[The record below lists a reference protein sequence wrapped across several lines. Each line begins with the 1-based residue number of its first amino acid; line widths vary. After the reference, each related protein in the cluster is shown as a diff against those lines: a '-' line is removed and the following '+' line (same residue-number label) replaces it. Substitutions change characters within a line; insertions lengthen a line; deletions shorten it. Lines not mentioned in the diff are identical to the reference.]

1 MSDITFKGNFT
12 DFDLDSNAY
21 AAFDATSIRDLII
34 ERLTDQNIFTDQIFE
49 GSNISSM
56 IDIVAYSY
64 HVLLFYLNRTANE
77 SMFSESQIYENM
89 NRIVKLLNYK
99 PVGYQTSTLSIDT
112 TAKAALSTGF
122 YTIPRYSFVDIDGV
136 KYSFIKDISFSK
148 TTSAD
153 ESIPVIGDENLLYQG
168 TYIEYPAQTAIG
180 TDFEPLV
187 LAVTE
192 SENIETNSIN
202 VYVKDVNTGKYV
214 EYAETES
221 LYLDGP
227 TDKKFE
233 KRFNENEKYEIR
245 FGNGVNGNKLNAG
258 DQIFV
263 YYLRSDGENGT
274 VQANALSN
282 KAITLY
288 TSTQIIDIRNDIK
301 LDNVNYLAFD
311 TIGNL
316 QLTNTLPST
325 IPNTKE
331 DVSEIRSNAPKFF
344 RSQQR
349 LITSGDF
356 ETKIKSSF
364 GNILTDVKVL
374 DNETYVSTYLTYLD
388 SLGLTNPNLESR
400 LLLNQSNF
408 ATAINFNNVY
418 IVGVPRLENKTTTNI
433 QSNFIST
440 AQRQLIKNAITRNK
454 VVGSEPVFS
463 DPVYVAFDLC
473 AGDNATASTDLL
485 NVSRLVIEPEE
496 GAIVNA
502 QSLKQSVANV
512 LTTYFDNK
520 NCKLGQLI
528 DITKLSN
535 DILNIDGVKTFYGT
549 RTDDPTLRI
558 EGLNLLAWNPVYPT
572 ADIQII
578 NQNLQLDDFKFPY
591 FFDVQGLV
599 DKIII

>member
-99 PVGYQTSTLSIDT
+99 PVGYQTSTLSIDA

-288 TSTQIIDIRNDIK
+288 TSTQFIDIRNDIK